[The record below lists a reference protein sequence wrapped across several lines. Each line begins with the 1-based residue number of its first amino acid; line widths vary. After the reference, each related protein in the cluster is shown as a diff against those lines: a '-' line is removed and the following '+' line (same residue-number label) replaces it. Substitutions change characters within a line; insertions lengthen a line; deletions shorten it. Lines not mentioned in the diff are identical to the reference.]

1 MRKTKRRKLEFH
13 LSSWLIEGQKLWK
26 PRKRLQMLVDLSERS
41 KRNLNILLLPRRL
54 NQEQKRCKN
63 YFKVTWMRKNT
74 RECKKEEVPRR
85 NPHSKAS
92 QGIHPI
98 LISLVIFLSFNW
110 WMLVV
115 SLEWDN
121 SICWCSSLLLSQ
133 TLSTFNETHD
143 KNEMHFSSNISPI
156 YYVLSFLFVHLL
168 THKNFSC
175 SFFFALCSSV
185 RRSLS
190 RWFCSPDR
198 WSPKIYGFDENLVA
212 FAGTNAGRRKN
223 RAIFTIVFL

>member
-26 PRKRLQMLVDLSERS
+26 PRKRLQMLVDLSEKS
-41 KRNLNILLLPRRL
+41 KRNPNILLPRRL

-110 WMLVV
+110 WVLVV

-143 KNEMHFSSNISPI
+143 KTKCISAVFFSLL
-156 YYVLSFLFVHLL
+156 YVHLWGVL
-168 THKNFSC
+168 CHDD
-175 SFFFALCSSV
+175 FALLIDEV
-185 RRSLS
+185 
-190 RWFCSPDR
+190 
-198 WSPKIYGFDENLVA
+198 PKVMVFDENFIA